1 MEKKKTRTVK
11 KAFQGPVI
19 RYHSM
24 SMPLI
29 EVIRQ
34 EQHES
39 PITVDEGDDDW
50 KKQRPTDVTEESI
63 ENR

>member
-1 MEKKKTRTVK
+1 
-11 KAFQGPVI
+11 
-19 RYHSM
+19 M

-29 EVIRQ
+29 EVIHQ

-39 PITVDEGDDDW
+39 PITVDEGDDDRE
-50 KKQRPTDVTEESI
+50 KQGPTDVTEETT